1 VYRSDEEMEAV
12 LGTAEGNSFVKQV
25 RRETDE
31 AAVRVAALK
40 ARA

>member
-1 VYRSDEEMEAV
+1 MEAV